1 MWIQNTVLLKSSPL
15 NLSIRL
21 HLRSVGSFN
30 IKSLVPR
37 LFKVASKKKC
47 LINECSKRLGEL
59 L

>member
-1 MWIQNTVLLKSSPL
+1 MDPKHCPPEKFSSKTLYKASPKKCG
-15 NLSIRL
+15 
-21 HLRSVGSFN
+21 VFK